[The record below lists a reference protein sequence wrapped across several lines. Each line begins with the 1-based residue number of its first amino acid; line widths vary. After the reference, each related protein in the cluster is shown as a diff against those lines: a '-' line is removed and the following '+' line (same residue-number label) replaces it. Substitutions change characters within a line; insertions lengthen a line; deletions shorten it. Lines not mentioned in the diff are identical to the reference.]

1 MRIIQSTNPDG
12 FTLLEL
18 LVAITVFAI
27 MSFMAYGGLSY
38 VIANSEASEKA
49 LQRLHEVQLAM
60 LNVERDLSQVA
71 QRSIRDE
78 FGDKKKYIESGGNI
92 EYLIELTRNGRRNP
106 AKLLRSHLV
115 RVAYKLNDGN
125 LIRLHWPHLDRVQGM
140 IPYETTLLTKV
151 ASAEVRFLDSD
162 KEWHAQWPPLN
173 TTSPVTNKPITL
185 KAINFKISL
194 NDWGEISRLFKA
206 ND

>member
-1 MRIIQSTNPDG
+1 MRIILSKKPNG

-38 VIANSEASEKA
+38 VIDNSEASEKH
-49 LQRLHEVQLAM
+49 LKRLHEAQLAM
-60 LNVERDLSQVA
+60 FNVERDLSQIA
-71 QRSIRDE
+71 ERSIRDE
-78 FGDKKKYIESGGNI
+78 LGDEKKYIESGGNI

-140 IPYETTLLTKV
+140 LPYETTLLTNV
-151 ASAEVRFLDSD
+151 SSAEVRFLDSD
-162 KEWHAQWPPLN
+162 KEWHSLWPPLN
-173 TTSPVTNKPITL
+173 TTSSTNNAPITL

-194 NDWGEISRLFKA
+194 EDWGEISRLIKM
-206 ND
+206 NN